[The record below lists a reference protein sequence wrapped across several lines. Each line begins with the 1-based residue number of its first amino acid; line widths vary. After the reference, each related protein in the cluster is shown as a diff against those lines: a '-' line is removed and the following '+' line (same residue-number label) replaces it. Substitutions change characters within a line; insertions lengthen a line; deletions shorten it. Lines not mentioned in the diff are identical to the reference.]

1 MNYKSIFQHIVPSFQ
16 KGETPSVVPS
26 FSKKPPF
33 VVPSFHKGGVRG
45 GSCNFT
51 DPQPPNLGGL
61 GGNQN
66 YSLFTLHSSLIFLFL
81 LTSCSTDDNPQ
92 PSTPD
97 AQPIAFAA
105 SVVPSQTATRA
116 DASIVNRKET
126 LLTPTTPPT
135 HPYTVGLFGT
145 YTGQLTWA
153 EYKAANADNEPAPNF
168 FFNQEAKVMSV
179 SAQNNNPLDYSPE
192 RFWPNET
199 VGTSAQTE
207 YASFWAYYPYNPSAD
222 PGNYGIAI
230 LPNSNGSY
238 GIEKGMGTYKFTMH
252 PDAAQH
258 TDFLLSELAA
268 NCNRTSFPLQTEG
281 GAYSPTPVPLR
292 FHHMLAQVRLYAF
305 VRATDRLA
313 YATADDKELT
323 VTSINDGVSV
333 TLSNGIEYPTT
344 TGTIVNAWGVKEPV
358 KVGSRV
364 PDDTEWLPLPLRTEK
379 SKRWK
384 RKTTTD
390 RGGNKLFA
398 EVSYSMS
405 LNNIYTSGT
414 FSPTYDT
421 TTGTTSFPSA
431 VLGSPTGTATVS
443 NYVQNP
449 YWFLFSTKT
458 GEEDRRVMLND
469 DFMYDYFG
477 DAPSNRGGDNNAL
490 GYAEDATTEDPH
502 NPTKHYNF
510 APANVLLV
518 MPQTLAD
525 EDVPHIIIN
534 MKGQDASSSEPLS
547 ARVTIN
553 MLQMNIKW
561 ESGFIYCYAFVDELM
576 PGDDKV
582 RGPETITVVF
592 DPDRHTD
599 QW

>member
-1 MNYKSIFQHIVPSFQ
+1 MGSI
-16 KGETPSVVPS
+16 
-26 FSKKPPF
+26 
-33 VVPSFHKGGVRG
+33 
-45 GSCNFT
+45 
-51 DPQPPNLGGL
+51 
-61 GGNQN
+61 
-66 YSLFTLHSSLIFLFL
+66 IFLFL

-126 LLTPTTPPT
+126 LLTPTNPST

-153 EYKAANADNEPAPNF
+153 QYKAANADNEPAPNF
-168 FFNQEAKVMSV
+168 FFNQEATVMSV

-268 NCNRTSFPLQTEG
+268 NCNRTNFPLQTEG

-305 VRATDRLA
+305 VRATDRLV
-313 YATADDKELT
+313 YATADGKELT
-323 VTSINDGVSV
+323 VTSIDGGSV
-333 TLSNGIEYPTT
+333 TLSNGTKSWVCST
-344 TGTIVNAWGVKEPV
+344 TGTIMNAWGVEEPV

-364 PDDTEWLPLPLRTEK
+364 PDDTEWLPNELR
-379 SKRWK
+379 SKNSIRWK

-390 RGGNKLFA
+390 RGDNKLFA

-414 FSPTYDT
+414 FSPAYNT

-490 GYAEDATTEDPH
+490 GYAEDATTADPH
-502 NPTKHYNF
+502 NPSKHYNF

-534 MKGQDASSSEPLS
+534 MKGQDASSSEPLT